1 MRYRSLLLTFLR
13 YLISGGLA
21 TAVHFTVFILLIDN
35 QLTSPLHASMLGAG
49 AGLLINYQ
57 IQFHWTFK
65 ATGPH
70 TLIFTRYLVI
80 SSIMFGLN
88 AGIFWLVTRPEG
100 LILLNSIPF
109 PTQVKQPQNIAYWYA
124 QMIAT
129 GVVFLCNF
137 LINHHYTFKTVPP
150 DLVR

>member
-1 MRYRSLLLTFLR
+1 MQHRGLLLTFLR
-13 YLISGGLA
+13 YLVSGGLA
-21 TAVHFTVFILLIDN
+21 TAIHFTVLIVLIDY

-49 AGLLINYQ
+49 VGLLINYQ

-65 ATGPH
+65 ATGSH

-88 AGIFWLVTRPEG
+88 AGIFWLATTPEC

-109 PTQVKQPQNIAYWYA
+109 PASLTQPKNMAYWYA
-124 QMIAT
+124 QIIAT
-129 GVVFLCNF
+129 GVVFVCNF
-137 LINHHYTFKTVPP
+137 LINHHYTFKTTPP
-150 DLVR
+150 NIVR